1 MNILWLSHLLPY
13 PPKGGVQ
20 QRSYNLLREV
30 TKRHD
35 VTFLAFNQP
44 ALSPTREAVAE
55 AERALGEFA
64 TVAPS
69 IDIRHDV
76 RHAGRAQ
83 LALRSL
89 VSKWPYSINWL
100 YDRSYVHALNAALE
114 GVKFDAVHFDT
125 LGLAPYLEQT
135 GSLPAILNHHNI
147 ESDMMLR
154 RAELANG
161 TLKRL
166 YFRQEGL
173 RLQRFEQQFAPRF
186 ALNVTCSALD
196 GERLQALVPNLP
208 YEVIPNGVDLD
219 YFSPREALG
228 GLRDNTALFAGG
240 LAWYPN
246 ESAMRWF
253 LNDIWPLLADVEG
266 ASMTVAGRKPPS
278 WLEETGQ
285 RLASVRVTGFVDD
298 IRPYMEDAA
307 VYVCPIFDGGGT
319 KLKML
324 DAMAMGKA
332 IVAHP
337 IACEGIDV
345 VHGEQVLMAEDPRE
359 FAKLVA
365 ALWKNRPLR
374 QQLGD
379 NARKLVAERYSFG
392 EIGRRL
398 AELYEGL
405 ARRDGAAVSERL
417 SR

>member
-1 MNILWLSHLLPY
+1 MHILWLSHLLPY

-20 QRSYNLLREV
+20 QRSFNLLREV
-30 TKRHD
+30 AKRHD
-35 VTFLAFNQP
+35 VTLLAFNQP

-64 TVAPS
+64 TVAS
-69 IDIRHDV
+69 AIDIRHDV
-76 RHAGRAQ
+76 RRGGRAR

-100 YDRSYVHALNAALE
+100 NDPSYAHALNAVLARA
-114 GVKFDAVHFDT
+114 KFDAAHFDT
-125 LGLAPYLEQT
+125 LGLAPYLEKI
-135 GSLPAILNHHNI
+135 SPLPAILNHHNI

-154 RAELANG
+154 RAELESG

-173 RLQRFEQQFAPRF
+173 RLQRYEQQVTPRF

-196 GERLQALVPNLP
+196 GERLQTLVPNLP

-228 GLRDNTALFAGG
+228 GLRDNSALFAGG

-266 ASMTVAGRKPPS
+266 ASMTIAGRKPPS
-278 WLEETGQ
+278 WLKETGQ
-285 RLASVRVTGFVDD
+285 RLPSMRVTGFVDD
-298 IRPYMEDAA
+298 IRPYMEEAA

-337 IACEGIDV
+337 IACEGIDI
-345 VHGEQVLMAEDPRE
+345 VHGEHVLMAEDPRE
-359 FAKLVA
+359 FARLVA
-365 ALWKNRPLR
+365 ELWKNRTLR
-374 QQLGD
+374 QSLGD
-379 NARKLVAERYSFG
+379 NARRLVVQRYSFG
-392 EIGRRL
+392 EIGGRL
-398 AELYEGL
+398 AGLFEGL
-405 ARRDGAAVSERL
+405 RQAP
-417 SR
+417 